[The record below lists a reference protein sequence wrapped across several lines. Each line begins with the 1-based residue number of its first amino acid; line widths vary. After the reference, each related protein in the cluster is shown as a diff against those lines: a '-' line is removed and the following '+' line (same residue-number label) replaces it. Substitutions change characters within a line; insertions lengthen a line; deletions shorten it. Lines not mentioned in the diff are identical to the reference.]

1 MDSTNNRKVGL
12 MLFSLALGTFMS
24 ALDSSAVS
32 IVLPIIQN
40 HYGVALS
47 SVEWVSTA
55 YLLVVSSLLLT
66 FGRIS
71 DLLGHKRV
79 YTTGF
84 LIFTLGSLLCGLSL
98 NIQMLIVCRVIQA
111 LGASMMFSSNTAII
125 TANVPAGRRGKAM
138 SVTAIAVAVASC
150 SGPVFGG
157 LLARMFSWQ
166 SVFFINIPI
175 GIVGLVLAFKN
186 IPEDERK
193 KQIPFDHLGSLLI
206 IMALFLLLLPL
217 DLIGGVGI
225 SLPLFFLLLAVGLA
239 AVGAFVWREKRA
251 DYPLMPLGLFK
262 NRLYSF
268 SLIAAVFN
276 FSAQFML
283 AFLAPFYYQNIKHY
297 SVVMT
302 GLMYLPMPIATLLVA
317 PLSGAISDKH
327 DSRFLSAGGMGL
339 MSAGLLMMS
348 FITQETP
355 NWYIVIAMVLS
366 GIGSGMFQTPN
377 NNAIMG
383 SAPAEFRG
391 IASGTLATMRN
402 VGMLMGVAL
411 CGALFNY
418 TSNQGTELFTAQGL
432 VGDALK
438 VAAFT
443 YGLRITITVA
453 TGIALL
459 AAVSSLIKGR
469 TKEKTR

>member
-1 MDSTNNRKVGL
+1 MSINKSKGTGI

-32 IVLPIIQN
+32 IITPIIQS

-47 SVEWVSTA
+47 AVEWVSTA

-79 YTTGF
+79 YTIGF
-84 LIFTLGSLLCGLSL
+84 SIFTLGSLLCGLSL
-98 NIQMLIVCRVIQA
+98 TIQMLIACRVFQA
-111 LGASMMFSSNTAII
+111 LGASMMFSSSPAII
-125 TANVPAGRRGKAM
+125 TANVPASSRGKAM

-157 LLARMFSWQ
+157 MLAKLLGWQ
-166 SVFFINIPI
+166 SIFFINLPI
-175 GIVGLVLAFKN
+175 GIVGLIFAFRN
-186 IPEDERK
+186 IPADERK
-193 KQIPFDHLGSLLI
+193 KAVPFDHLGSLLI
-206 IMALFLLLLPL
+206 IAALFLLLLPL
-217 DLIGGVGI
+217 DLIGSGRI
-225 SLPLFFLLLAVGLA
+225 SLPLFVLLLAVGLA
-239 AVGAFVWREKRA
+239 VAVVFVLHEKRA
-251 DYPLMPLGLFK
+251 PHPLLPLGLFK

-297 SVVMT
+297 SPMMT
-302 GLMYLPMPIATLLVA
+302 GLMFLPMPIATLLVA
-317 PLSGAISDKH
+317 PLSGALSDKH

-339 MSAGLLMMS
+339 MSVGLFMMS
-348 FITQETP
+348 FLNADTP
-355 NWYIVIAMVLS
+355 NGYIFAAMILS

-377 NNAIMG
+377 NSVIMG

-402 VGMLMGVAL
+402 IGMLMGVAL
-411 CGALFNY
+411 CGALFSY
-418 TSNQGTELFTAQGL
+418 TSGRATGLYTAQGL
-432 VGDALK
+432 SGDALK
-438 VAAFT
+438 VASFT

-453 TGIALL
+453 AVIALL
-459 AAVSSLIKGR
+459 AAASSLIKGR
-469 TKEKTR
+469 TKAKA